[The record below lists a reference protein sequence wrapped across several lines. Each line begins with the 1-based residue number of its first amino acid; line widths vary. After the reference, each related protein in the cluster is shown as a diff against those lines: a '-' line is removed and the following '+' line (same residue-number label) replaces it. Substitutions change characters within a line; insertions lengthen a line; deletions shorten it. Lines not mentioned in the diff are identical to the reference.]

1 MAAHRSCSAEIE
13 QAVASHTWP
22 ARGRCVR
29 GVQIVEIPIK
39 VFPGANSR
47 ASMRRRSLQPVRTTT
62 VGERP
67 MIFGLPI
74 DPWLVKVAFVVIGFA
89 GVGFGSWVLVRNRF

>member
-1 MAAHRSCSAEIE
+1 
-13 QAVASHTWP
+13 
-22 ARGRCVR
+22 
-29 GVQIVEIPIK
+29 
-39 VFPGANSR
+39 
-47 ASMRRRSLQPVRTTT
+47 
-62 VGERP
+62 